1 MLTRLL
7 FLLLVIFALILVLK
21 ALWTARR
28 QRSKK
33 FTGRFQAD
41 GEEMVLD
48 PQCGSYLPKGEAIL
62 QEGRYFCS
70 RQCANLY
77 LSR

>member
-33 FTGRFQAD
+33 FNRRFQAD